1 MNVAGSQ
8 SALADAAPASSRR
21 KRCLVVRPRKPEAAH
36 GGDEIIYRRSI
47 EYLSRTMDVTI
58 CELEP
63 ITKSRQILE
72 LIAGTPPEMTKF
84 YSSAN
89 KERVSA
95 AISKLRPDVAC
106 FFNEVTFPCLTSAK
120 AAGIN
125 SVLVEQNVHSLIASS
140 DSDWKAKLFWPLAI
154 RFEKKYYGDES
165 AELVCISRCDLEG
178 LKRAGIVR
186 KRVWIAPPGCPP
198 DIVLADSAELASELV
213 LTGSY
218 AWWRKRRD
226 LKGFAKGARLPFKMH
241 VFDGLAREILGLAD
255 ESPDVDWSAKIRF
268 GLVTDRFVGGF
279 KLKAL
284 EYVAKNCI
292 VLTACD
298 ISPEFQG
305 LPHADLF
312 VRIISDKDNL
322 LHVIEEI
329 RREPDVVRK
338 FREFKSACLAQY
350 AWERCLAPLGEAVQ
364 ASLSAA
370 RPA

>member
-1 MNVAGSQ
+1 MNVVGNH
-8 SALADAAPASSRR
+8 SALADAAPASGQR

-47 EYLSRTMDVTI
+47 DYLSRTMDVTI

-72 LIAGTPPEMTKF
+72 LVAGTPPEMTKF
-84 YSSAN
+84 QSSAN
-89 KERVSA
+89 RERVAA
-95 AISKLRPDVAC
+95 AIAKTRPDVAC
-106 FFNEVTFPCLTSAK
+106 FFNEVTFPCLASAK
-120 AAGIN
+120 AAGIRT
-125 SVLVEQNVHSLIASS
+125 VLVEQNVHSLIASS
-140 DSDWKAKLFWPLAI
+140 DSDWKAKLFWPLAV
-154 RFEKKYYGDES
+154 RFEKTYYGDES
-165 AELVCISRCDLEG
+165 AELVCISKCDLEG
-178 LKRAGIVR
+178 LKRAGINR

-198 DIVLADSAELASELV
+198 ESVLADSAELAPEVV

-218 AWWRKRRD
+218 GWWRKRRD
-226 LKGFAKGARLPFKMH
+226 LKSFAKGTRLPIEMY
-241 VFDGLAREILGLAD
+241 VFDALAREVLGLPNQNP
-255 ESPDVDWSAKIRF
+255 EIDWSAKIRF

-284 EYVAKNCI
+284 EYVAKNCV

-298 ISPEFQG
+298 ISPEFHG

-312 VRIISDKDNL
+312 VRMISGKDDL
-322 LHVIEEI
+322 LRVVEDI

-350 AWERCLAPLGEAVQ
+350 SWERCLAPLGEAVQ
-364 ASLSAA
+364 ASLSGVRSA
-370 RPA
+370 